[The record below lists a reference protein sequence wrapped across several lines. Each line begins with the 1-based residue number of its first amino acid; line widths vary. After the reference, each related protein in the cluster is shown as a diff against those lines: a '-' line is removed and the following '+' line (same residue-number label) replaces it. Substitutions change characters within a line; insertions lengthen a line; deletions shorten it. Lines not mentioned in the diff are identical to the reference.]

1 MYLIVFKRMG
11 IKDIIFFEDS
21 KIGSPTKDIYICIYI
36 TVSSKIFKRKL
47 SKKPIFNEL
56 MAT

>member
-1 MYLIVFKRMG
+1 MG

-36 TVSSKIFKRKL
+36 ILRYRRKFL
-47 SKKPIFNEL
+47 KGSFQKSLFL
-56 MAT
+56 MN